1 MIYWIIDVEKAETS
15 VGAESTGPYGEGVVG
30 RGFTEADFVN
40 SKFCELANRWIR
52 SAFHGQ
58 TRAGRRH

>member
-1 MIYWIIDVEKAETS
+1 MIYRLIDVKKAEIP
-15 VGAESTGPYGEGVVG
+15 VGAESTGPYEEVVVG
-30 RGFTEADFVN
+30 CRFTEADFVN

-58 TRAGRRH
+58 TRA